1 MTDARELVA
10 TQLGLA
16 KLRARNPWLIS
27 MLAFFRYLS
36 LAEGLSFLVI
46 LGVTVGWVSREY
58 VYALGMTHGVLYIAY
73 VIASLAV
80 CGRQGWGLKIW
91 LPLFLAA
98 IIPFAFIGVDVYLR
112 RAMRSAAVPQERL
125 A

>member
-1 MTDARELVA
+1 
-10 TQLGLA
+10 
-16 KLRARNPWLIS
+16 

-36 LAEGLSFLVI
+36 LAEGLSFLII
-46 LGVTVGWVSREY
+46 LGVTVGWISRDY
-58 VYALGMTHGVLYIAY
+58 VFPLGMGHGVLYIAY
-73 VIASLAV
+73 VIASLVV

-98 IIPFAFIGVDVYLR
+98 IIPFAFIGVDVFLR
-112 RAMRSAAVPQERL
+112 KAMRRTAEPEGRL